1 MAKVHDKVNA
11 TEFSIETGLD
21 DAGIRRA
28 GQLAVEAGKRF
39 MTSTISEAG
48 VSSNRIDYVIKGP
61 GGVMKHM
68 TFCVVWQETTPGR
81 RRVQMKMGEF
91 LTTRTTVLFVP
102 VTPKSAPALGSVQRF
117 SETMQRELGV
127 K

>member
-11 TEFSIETGLD
+11 TEFSMETGLD
-21 DAGIRRA
+21 DAEIRRA
-28 GQLAVEAGKRF
+28 GQLALEAGKRF
-39 MTSTISEAG
+39 MTSTISETR
-48 VSSNRIDYVIKGP
+48 VSSQRIDYVIKGP
-61 GGVMKHM
+61 GGVMNHM
-68 TFCVVWQETTPGR
+68 NFCVVWQEATPGR

-91 LTTRTTVLFVP
+91 LTTRSTVFFVP

-127 K
+127 R

>member
-11 TEFSIETGLD
+11 TEFNVETGLD

-28 GQLAVEAGKRF
+28 GQLALEAGKRF
-39 MTSTISEAG
+39 MTNTISEAG
-48 VSSNRIDYVIKGP
+48 VSANRIDYAIKGP
-61 GGVMKHM
+61 GNVMKQM
-68 TFCVVWQETTPGR
+68 TFSVTWRETTPGR

-91 LTTRTTVLFVP
+91 LTTRTTVFFVP

-127 K
+127 R